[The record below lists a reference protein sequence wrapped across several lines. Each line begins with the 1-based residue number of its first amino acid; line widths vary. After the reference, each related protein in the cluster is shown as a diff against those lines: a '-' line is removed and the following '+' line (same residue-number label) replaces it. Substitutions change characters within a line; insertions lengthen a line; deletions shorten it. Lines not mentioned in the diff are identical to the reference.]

1 MIQYSNYSNQLSQR
15 EMRYFDFHDLA
26 LTNINILSIKK
37 AKINCLFIA
46 IYINKYQTVIIEV
59 FEVLGFSSF

>member
-15 EMRYFDFHDLA
+15 EMTYFDLQDLA
-26 LTNINILSIKK
+26 LINMKILSIKK

-46 IYINKYQTVIIEV
+46 IYINKYQTVIIDV